1 MIVNLAHVLRKK
13 RHYREAEQHYLTALS
28 FAPGEAGTL
37 AALAFTCLLQ
47 VRPLQTSYQS
57 FPINWRPTCAS
68 AARRTDART
77 CARRLAGRCTEP

>member
-1 MIVNLAHVLRKK
+1 VNLGHVLRKK

-47 VRPLQTSYQS
+47 VGTCGSLWQS
-57 FPINWRPTCAS
+57 SHDQRMTRRS
-68 AARRTDART
+68 AWLVRVAAAERIAAPDRAW
-77 CARRLAGRCTEP
+77 